1 MVADTARKRT
11 TRKWKP
17 GIRMRGNHNYNKS
30 GSHTYRKG
38 KPIDEKGANVVYADK
53 GASKL
58 SGRRK

>member
-1 MVADTARKRT
+1 M
-11 TRKWKP
+11 P
-17 GIRMRGNHNYNKS
+17 GHTYNKS
-30 GSHTYRKG
+30 GSHAYRKG

>member
-1 MVADTARKRT
+1 
-11 TRKWKP
+11 
-17 GIRMRGNHNYNKS
+17 MRGNHTYNKS

-38 KPIDEKGANVVYADK
+38 KPIHEKSANVVYADK